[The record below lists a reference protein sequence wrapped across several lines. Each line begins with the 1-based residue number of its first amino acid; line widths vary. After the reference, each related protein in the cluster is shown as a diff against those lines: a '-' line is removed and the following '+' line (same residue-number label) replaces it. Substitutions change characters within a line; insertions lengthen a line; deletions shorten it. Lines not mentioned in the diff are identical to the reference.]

1 MYHILSSTF
10 FFLMIRRPPRSTLT
24 DTLFPYTTLFRS
36 GLRGQSVHLLGGNL
50 DAVRLTD
57 FRQQQSQA
65 HAADGDLTI
74 ILPLRLKLR
83 LGGFRIGFMTCF
95 MLKLLPDLR
104 EFGLHH

>member
-1 MYHILSSTF
+1 MVYECIVIFVCFKQKAAYEMRISDWSSDVCSSD
-10 FFLMIRRPPRSTLT
+10 L
-24 DTLFPYTTLFRS
+24 
-36 GLRGQSVHLLGGNL
+36 GQSVHLLGGNL

-65 HAADGDLTI
+65 NAADGDLTI